1 MLRIIT
7 VTVFVATLGVTAIL
21 YKLKYDTRSLQLEA
35 VELRRQ
41 IEAERAQLAV
51 LKAEWSVLTQPQ
63 RIDRLAGEMGLK
75 PLDPKQIINFSD
87 LKSLPYRAGKPVAK
101 ATEPKPKADEL
112 VRKISFTPRGSVDGK
127 QIFGGFE
134 LRQGA
139 GDE

>member
-87 LKSLPYRAGKPVAK
+87 L
-101 ATEPKPKADEL
+101 
-112 VRKISFTPRGSVDGK
+112 
-127 QIFGGFE
+127 
-134 LRQGA
+134 
-139 GDE
+139 